1 MIVHISNKQMTSRR
15 ILVIGATGTVG
26 QQVVL
31 QLTKMGA
38 CVRAMTRNPAAVPLP
53 PGVEIAKGDLTIPDS
68 LDDCLDDVDAVF
80 LVWTAPMAATDA
92 ALARIT
98 KRARRI
104 VFLSAPLKTPHP
116 FFQQPNPAR
125 TLALHVEELIEQSGL
140 EWTFLRPGMFA
151 ANSLNFWAPQVR
163 AGDVVRWPF
172 LKAPTAPI
180 DERDIAA
187 VGVRALTEAGHHGRE
202 YVLTGPQSL
211 TQHEQI
217 ATIGQVI
224 GRALTIEEITRDE
237 ARRAWSA
244 VMPVVVADMLMNAW
258 EAALG
263 QPAYVTSTVQQ
274 ITGTPARTF
283 AEWTKDH
290 VSAFIG
296 PAVETS

>member
-1 MIVHISNKQMTSRR
+1 MTSRR
-15 ILVIGATGTVG
+15 LLVIGATGTVG
-26 QQVVL
+26 RQVVL
-31 QLTKMGA
+31 GLSAKGA
-38 CVRAMTRNPAAVPLP
+38 CVRAMTRNPAAARLP
-53 PGVEIAKGDLTIPDS
+53 PDVEIAKGDLTIPET
-68 LDDCLDDVDAVF
+68 LDRCLDDVDTVF

-92 ALARIT
+92 ALAAIA
-98 KRARRI
+98 KQAGRI

-151 ANSLNFWAPQVR
+151 ANSLDFGGPQLR
-163 AGDVVRWPF
+163 AGNVVRWPY

-187 VGVRALTEAGHHGRE
+187 VGVRALIEDGHGGKE

-211 TQHEQI
+211 TQYEQI

-224 GRALTIEEITRDE
+224 GRALTIEEISRDE
-237 ARRAWSA
+237 ARRAWST
-244 VMPVVVADMLMNAW
+244 VMPAVVADMLMNAW

-263 QPAYVTSTVQQ
+263 QPAYMTSTVQQ
-274 ITGTPARTF
+274 ITGRAARTF
-283 AEWTKDH
+283 ADWTKDH
-290 VSAFIG
+290 VAAFVG
-296 PAVETS
+296 PAVEPC